1 MQKPVYVIGR
11 FRLDPLAR
19 ELRRDGELVT
29 LPASAFDCLVYLVE
43 HRQRPV
49 GKDELIAAVWGRTEV
64 SDNLLAQHIVRLR
77 RLWEGDVSCI
87 RTVPRVGYHWV
98 AETAVETVEPDAPVH
113 ERGEAE
119 HTAAAEDAAAVADLP
134 ALPRRRRS

>member
-1 MQKPVYVIGR
+1 MEKPVYVFGP

-77 RLWEGDVSCI
+77 RLWEGDTSCI
-87 RTVPRVGYHWV
+87 RTVPRIGYHWI
-98 AETAVETVEPDAPVH
+98 AQTTFDTRYIPPSKA
-113 ERGEAE
+113 
-119 HTAAAEDAAAVADLP
+119 
-134 ALPRRRRS
+134 